1 MSMQTT
7 TFNADTLTY
16 NPDEYVDSGSPLM
29 PLPGTY
35 RFRVT
40 SLTRRKDRDS
50 GQVILKD
57 GKWPTLVLNRVE
69 IVEPIDD
76 AGIFGVFE
84 EIYTKPYMR
93 KGATGQPT
101 PAAKH
106 IDLLRAID
114 KSARPADF
122 LEAVEEVEHLLASG
136 QTFVAQLGYKA
147 QDSDWA
153 RQQIAMNG
161 GDSIEKELR
170 NQIYNNSKLSTKD
183 FKNPNGGYRVQ
194 AMGKSGKMLEAK
206 LTLTK
211 FIPSDQNVELGPF
224 TR

>member
-1 MSMQTT
+1 MQTT

-84 EIYTKPYMR
+84 EI
-93 KGATGQPT
+93 
-101 PAAKH
+101 
-106 IDLLRAID
+106 
-114 KSARPADF
+114 
-122 LEAVEEVEHLLASG
+122 
-136 QTFVAQLGYKA
+136 
-147 QDSDWA
+147 
-153 RQQIAMNG
+153 
-161 GDSIEKELR
+161 
-170 NQIYNNSKLSTKD
+170 
-183 FKNPNGGYRVQ
+183 
-194 AMGKSGKMLEAK
+194 
-206 LTLTK
+206 
-211 FIPSDQNVELGPF
+211 
-224 TR
+224 